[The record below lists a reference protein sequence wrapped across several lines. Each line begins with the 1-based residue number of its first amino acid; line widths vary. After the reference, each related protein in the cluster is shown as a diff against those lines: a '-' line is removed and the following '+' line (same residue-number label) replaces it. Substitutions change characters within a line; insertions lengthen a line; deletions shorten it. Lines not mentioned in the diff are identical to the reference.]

1 MNEKTLY
8 NQIKQG
14 DGEALKRLFHLHY
27 KPLCTYVVQF
37 TRSMSEAED
46 IVQGIFVRLWT
57 RRETLAIVASPKAYL
72 YRSAHNAYIDGFRK
86 SKKEST
92 LLETLKY
99 EALSNQLEEDNDVL
113 QQKIAKTKKLI
124 NGLPERCKEI
134 VLLSKQEGYKNREIA
149 EKLGISIKTVE
160 AQLAVAFK
168 KIRDGFKDDKFLFF
182 VLLNQLA

>member
-8 NQIKQG
+8 DQIKQG
-14 DGEALKRLFHLHY
+14 NAQALKRLFHLHY

-37 TRSMSEAED
+37 TKSMPEAED
-46 IVQGIFVRLWT
+46 IVQGIFVRLWAS
-57 RRETLAIVASPKAYL
+57 RETLTNVASPKAYL
-72 YRSAHNAYIDGFRK
+72 YRSAHNAYIDKFRK

-99 EALSNQLEEDNDVL
+99 EALSSQLEEDDTLL
-113 QQKIAKTKKLI
+113 QQRIAKTKNLI
-124 NGLPERCKEI
+124 DGLPKRCKEI

-160 AQLAVAFK
+160 AQLGVAFK
-168 KIRDGFKDDKFLFF
+168 KIREGFKDDKFLFF
-182 VLLNQLA
+182 VLLMGF